1 MKELVRFS
9 ALLALALLSPRPAGA
24 AAIDKGTFALG
35 AERLTGMFHSE
46 EKVGGGVSSGAT
58 SIVLLGNTA
67 NDGSV
72 AYPFQFPRVGLDGFI
87 TDGLSLGGS
96 LTFMHRSA
104 GGSATDLLVAP
115 RIGFA
120 YMFSRA
126 FGIWP
131 RFSIGYWHQWFS
143 PTQGPGDQTAHTF
156 AFTIDVPLIIAPVK
170 DFAVTVGPLF
180 DVSFAGKRSVAGPTG
195 DVDTD
200 TSFTNFGLSA
210 GIVGFL

>member
-1 MKELVRFS
+1 MGIEPEMTKLVRSS
-9 ALLALALLSPRPAGA
+9 ALLALALLSPRLAGA

-35 AERLTGMFHSE
+35 GERLTGMFHSE
-46 EKVGGGVSSGAT
+46 EKVGAGVSSGAT

-72 AYPFQFPRVGLDGFI
+72 AYPFQFPRIGLDGFI

-126 FGIWP
+126 VGIWP
-131 RFSIGYWHQWFS
+131 RFSIGYWHQWQD
-143 PTQGPGDQTAHTF
+143 PNQAHTF
-156 AFTIDVPLIIAPVK
+156 AFTIDVPLIVAPVK
-170 DFAVTVGPLF
+170 DFAITVGPLF
-180 DVSFAGKRSVAGPTG
+180 DVSFAGKRTVAGPTG